1 VKHLRSTVWAGAA
14 VLASASSALAADQV
28 TQEVFASPDAN
39 FVMVGG
45 IGYTWLKS
53 NELVYED
60 DGRRLSQP
68 YGKPMLRF

>member
-1 VKHLRSTVWAGAA
+1 
-14 VLASASSALAADQV
+14 LAADQV

-60 DGRRLSQP
+60 DGRRLSQLI
-68 YGKPMLRF
+68 GKPMLRF